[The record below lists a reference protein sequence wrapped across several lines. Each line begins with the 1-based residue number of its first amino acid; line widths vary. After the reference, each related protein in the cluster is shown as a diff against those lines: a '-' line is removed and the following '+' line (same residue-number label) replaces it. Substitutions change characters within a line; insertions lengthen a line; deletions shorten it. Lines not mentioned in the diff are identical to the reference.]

1 MAELKGE
8 LARERSLSGKVQET
22 DAYTRSFLVKAGSLS
37 DSLIAISNAPGIK
50 LKDAHPEN
58 AAIKA
63 MEYDVKCVDDSGL
76 LYQVDFK
83 YYAPPPDLPQDAGGL
98 PAPGTIEG
106 FGKKP
111 IWTAG
116 SSVTTG
122 PVTKDI
128 TGQVISNSAGDPYED
143 ITKEFAEFRLG
154 VTMYA
159 FFASDWI
166 TRARLFTNA
175 INADTWHG
183 GEPGTWKC
191 QGCSAQLVTESLN
204 GSSYTLWEINWEFAY
219 RADKWNLQLI
229 DVGYAERVD
238 ENGEYS
244 QNGNKRRAIRDPKGK
259 PVPGPVPLNGMGGA
273 AEPGTVV
280 TNLFDVYA
288 SLNFGGTFGEIY
300 P

>member
-37 DSLIAISNAPGIK
+37 ESLIVISNAPGIA

-58 AAIKA
+58 DKIKA

-83 YYAPPPDLPQDAGGL
+83 YYAPPPDLQEDDGGL
-98 PAPGTIEG
+98 PPPGAIEG

-122 PVTKDI
+122 PVLKEIDGTPIK
-128 TGQVISNSAGDPYED
+128 NSAGDPYED

-159 FFASDWI
+159 FTAKDWQGL
-166 TRARLFTNA
+166 AYLCTNA
-175 INADTWHG
+175 INSQEWNG
-183 GEPGTWKC
+183 GQPETWKC

-229 DVGYAERVD
+229 DIGYAERVN
-238 ENGEYS
+238 ENGEPS
-244 QNGNKRRAIRDPKGK
+244 QNGNKRQAIRDPKGK
-259 PVPGPVPLNGMGGA
+259 PVPGPVPLDGMGGA
-273 AEPGTVV
+273 AEPGVLV
-280 TNLFDVYA
+280 TNLFDIYHQVDF
-288 SLNFGGTFGEIY
+288 NKIFGEIQ

>member
-22 DAYTRSFLVKAGSLS
+22 DAYTRSFLVKASSMGE
-37 DSLIAISNAPGIK
+37 SLIDISNAPGIA

-58 AAIKA
+58 EAIKC

-76 LYQVDFK
+76 LFQVDFK
-83 YYAPPPDLPQDAGGL
+83 YYAPPPDLQEDDGGL
-98 PAPGTIEG
+98 PAPGAIEG

-111 IWTAG
+111 TWSAG

-122 PVTKDI
+122 PVLKDRD
-128 TGQVISNSAGDPYED
+128 GDVIKNSAGDPYED
-143 ITKEFAEFRLG
+143 IVKEFAEFRLG

-159 FFASDWI
+159 WTASEWQGI
-166 TRARLFTNA
+166 AYAYTNA
-175 INADTWHG
+175 INADTWNSG
-183 GEPGTWKC
+183 PPGTWKC

-204 GSSYTLWEINWEFAY
+204 GTSYTLWEINWEFAY

-229 DVGYAERVD
+229 DIGYAERVD
-238 ENGEYS
+238 AQGEPS
-244 QNGNKRRAIRDPKGK
+244 QNGNKRRGIRDPNGK
-259 PVPGPVPLNGMGGA
+259 PVPGPVPLDGMGGA
-273 AEPGTVV
+273 AEPGVVV
-280 TNLFDVYA
+280 TNIFEVYQEL
-288 SLNFGGTFGEIY
+288 SFGSVFGEIQ